1 MVETEDGKRQLTH
14 GSLFA
19 GIGGFDLGFERA
31 GIKTVWQVEI
41 DPFCRRVLEKH
52 WPTIERFEDVTC
64 FLEDSPVSRIALPAE
79 GSGDP
84 MNDGS
89 GQHSRLPLAI
99 FDRNSLSWRTSQACL
114 LPSLEM
120 SWEDWPNSGLMR
132 NGRLF
137 GLPHS
142 AHHIAANGCLSL
154 PTPNARDFRDVS
166 RSRAFL
172 SQRRRH
178 SPSLATT
185 LLEAGADW
193 KQLLH
198 GYEAAMGYPREW
210 SVVD

>member
-1 MVETEDGKRQLTH
+1 MRQLTH

-31 GIKTVWQVEI
+31 GIKTIWQVEI
-41 DPFCRRVLEKH
+41 DPFCRKVLEKH

-64 FLEDSPVSRIALPAE
+64 FLADSPVNRIVLPAADSDE
-79 GSGDP
+79 A
-84 MNDGS
+84 MNDGC
-89 GQHSRLPLAI
+89 GPHSRMPFAI
-99 FDRNSLSWRTSQACL
+99 FDRDSLSWRTSQACL

-120 SWEDWPNSGLMR
+120 FWEDWPKSGLMR
-132 NGRLF
+132 SGLLY
-137 GLPHS
+137 GLPNL
-142 AHHIAANGCLSL
+142 ALRTDENGCLSL

-198 GYEAAMGYPREW
+198 GYEAAMGYPPEW
-210 SVVD
+210 SVLD